1 MEFKYQ
7 CVYQSV
13 WTFSY
18 KLSFQ
23 IFKNKNLAKKTP
35 NVSKKSRK
43 YKRRPQIWR
52 KKVLEKTPLLNF
64 AFWFKKGFGEFK
76 KTKNKLKTDPIKF

>member
-35 NVSKKSRK
+35 NVSKNQESIKGGHK
-43 YKRRPQIWR
+43 FEE
-52 KKVLEKTPLLNF
+52 KKF
-64 AFWFKKGFGEFK
+64 
-76 KTKNKLKTDPIKF
+76 